1 MATMKDIAQIA
12 NVSIATVSRILNND
26 ATLSVSE
33 ETRQRVFSIAKQ
45 LDYKPIR
52 KRYSKKKKEVYHIA
66 LLLAV
71 SQHDEANDPY
81 FALIRQ
87 GIEEKCE
94 QLPIHISSVI
104 RVNGVE
110 VQDLSKFDG
119 LIVIGGID
127 PEDIKR
133 YFPENDHV
141 VFVTQVINIDEYD
154 VVRSDL
160 ETATE
165 GILDYL
171 IELGH
176 KKIGYIGGSE
186 TIKKLDGGKSYEIDD
201 IRKQIFE
208 KKMKMMGLYEPKYV
222 FIGDW
227 SPAEGYELMKKAIE
241 LGNLPSAF
249 VIASDP
255 MAIGALR
262 AIHQAGLKVPED
274 ISIISFDDI
283 DAAAF
288 LNPPLS
294 TVKMYAYEMGEIAV
308 NALYERMNG
317 RSIPV
322 KILTPAK
329 LIIRESCAMK
339 KDHSS
344 FKGGERSGA
353 PNETLYSKK

>member
-1 MATMKDIAQIA
+1 MITMKDIAEKA

-33 ETRQRVFSIAKQ
+33 ETRERVFRIAKQ
-45 LDYKPIR
+45 LGYKPIR
-52 KRYSKKKKEVYHIA
+52 KRNSNRTNQQKNKEPELYHIA

-71 SQHDEANDPY
+71 SQHEETTDPY
-81 FALIRQ
+81 FVSIRQ
-87 GIEEKCE
+87 GIEKQCE
-94 QLPIHISSVI
+94 QLPLHISSVI
-104 RVNGVE
+104 RVNGTAE
-110 VQDLSKFDG
+110 IQDLSEFDG

-127 PEDIKR
+127 PEDIKH
-133 YFPENDHV
+133 YFPKNDHV
-141 VFVTQVINIDEYD
+141 VFVTQVIRIDEYD

-165 GILDYL
+165 HILDYL

-176 KKIGYIGGSE
+176 KEIGYIGGSE
-186 TIKKLDGGKSYEIDD
+186 TIKKLNGGKSYEIDD
-201 IRKQIFE
+201 VRKRTFE
-208 KKMKMMGLYEPKYV
+208 KKMKTMGLYQPKRV

-227 SPAEGYELMKKAIE
+227 GPSGGYELMKKAIDS
-241 LGNLPSAF
+241 NDLPSAF

-255 MAIGALR
+255 MAIGALH

-294 TVKMYAYEMGEIAV
+294 TVKIYAYEMGKLAA
-308 NALYERMNG
+308 NALYERIIG
-317 RSIPV
+317 SRDIPI

-329 LIIRESCAMK
+329 LVIRESCTVNTTL
-339 KDHSS
+339 SLC
-344 FKGGERSGA
+344 KGGEHS
-353 PNETLYSKK
+353 S

>member
-1 MATMKDIAQIA
+1 MVTMKDIARKA

-26 ATLSVSE
+26 TTLSVSE

-45 LDYKPIR
+45 LNYKPIR
-52 KRYSKKKKEVYHIA
+52 KRHSKKNKEVYHIA

-81 FALIRQ
+81 FASIRQ
-87 GIEEKCE
+87 GIEEQCE

-104 RVNGVE
+104 RVNGAE
-110 VQDLSKFDG
+110 IQNLNEFDG

-127 PEDIKR
+127 PDDIKQH
-133 YFPENDHV
+133 FVQDHV

-154 VVRSDL
+154 VVCSDL

-165 GILDYL
+165 NILDYL
-171 IELGH
+171 IRLGH
-176 KKIGYIGGSE
+176 KEIGYIGGSE
-186 TIKKLDGGKSYEIDD
+186 TIKKLNGEKSYEIDD

-208 KKMKMMGLYEPKYV
+208 KKMKAMGLYQQKHV
-222 FIGDW
+222 FIGEW
-227 SPAEGYELMKKAIE
+227 GPAEGYELMKKAVE
-241 LGNLPSAF
+241 LGDLPSAF

-255 MAIGALR
+255 MAIGALH
-262 AIHQAGLKVPED
+262 AIHQAGLKVPEG

-294 TVKMYAYEMGEIAV
+294 TVKMYTYEMGKIAV

-317 RSIPV
+317 REIPI

-329 LIIRESCAMK
+329 LIIRESCGMK
-339 KDHSS
+339 K
-344 FKGGERSGA
+344 E
-353 PNETLYSKK
+353 